1 MRITFRIAA
10 RFISFNYIYSGGF
23 SHFKYGGHANVVLTH
38 AHTVQKIQKDTCSL
52 FRKSGF
58 VLPHMSKIAAAGC
71 ELVLVHAAGAEISAR
86 LQSACL
92 SGGIESARNRVFR
105 ADHAVRKVFK
115 RIEAFADFGN
125 VNAIERLSAIITELY
140 QYKIPA
146 GSAKTTF
153 NVGTISGG
161 TTVNSIAAQA
171 EMLYEMRS
179 DDYACLMDA
188 KAYFEKILEEF
199 KAEGVDVTAELLG
212 ERPCGNKENHDPR
225 QTALLTQCADAVE
238 NHFGTRPGVYAGSTD
253 CNIPLANGVPAAA
266 IGLCVGAGEHTRG
279 EWIETESLKAGF
291 KVAAELISARFLP
304 EEKGE

>member
-1 MRITFRIAA
+1 
-10 RFISFNYIYSGGF
+10 
-23 SHFKYGGHANVVLTH
+23 
-38 AHTVQKIQKDTCSL
+38 
-52 FRKSGF
+52 
-58 VLPHMSKIAAAGC
+58 
-71 ELVLVHAAGAEISAR
+71 
-86 LQSACL
+86 
-92 SGGIESARNRVFR
+92 
-105 ADHAVRKVFK
+105 
-115 RIEAFADFGN
+115 
-125 VNAIERLSAIITELY
+125 
-140 QYKIPA
+140 
-146 GSAKTTF
+146 
-153 NVGTISGG
+153 
-161 TTVNSIAAQA
+161 
-171 EMLYEMRS
+171 MLYEMRS
-179 DDYACLMDA
+179 DDFACLMDA

-253 CNIPLANGVPAAA
+253 CNIPLANGIPAAA